1 MAKGSAP
8 QVSVIIPA
16 WNVSAFLPRAVAS
29 VLAQRGAGPVEI
41 VIVDDCSSDTTVAV
55 AAELAAHHPEIT
67 LLRNSENSGPA
78 RSRNLGIAAARGDW
92 VAVLDADDAY
102 APDRLARLT
111 AVAEA
116 ETLDIVADLPAL
128 FDLAANEA
136 APEQLSASGEV
147 TRLDLERL
155 LQADPETGLDL
166 GLLKPIFRRE
176 LVLRGQLHYPEH
188 IRHGEDHM
196 LYVTLLRQG
205 LAFGLLRE
213 AHYIFSTRI
222 GAVSGRFSPGSV
234 TRVNYRALARQ
245 SSALAADLAAS
256 GELTPV
262 LEDLLK
268 RRQAQS
274 LRQNRAYGWTVL
286 RQGNWS
292 RLLSWLGQHPAN
304 GGTIL
309 AVACSKLAGHRGP
322 VG

>member
-1 MAKGSAP
+1 M
-8 QVSVIIPA
+8 
-16 WNVSAFLPRAVAS
+16 
-29 VLAQRGAGPVEI
+29 
-41 VIVDDCSSDTTVAV
+41 
-55 AAELAAHHPEIT
+55 
-67 LLRNSENSGPA
+67 
-78 RSRNLGIAAARGDW
+78 
-92 VAVLDADDAY
+92 
-102 APDRLARLT
+102 

-116 ETLDIVADLPAL
+116 EMLDIVADLPVL
-128 FDLAANEA
+128 FDLALNEA
-136 APEQLSASGEV
+136 APRQLSASGEV

-166 GLLKPIFRRE
+166 GLLKPMFRRD
-176 LVLRGQLHYPEH
+176 LALRGQLHYPEH

-245 SSALAADLAAS
+245 SAALAAELAAS

-262 LEDLLK
+262 LDHLLK

-304 GGTIL
+304 GGAIL
-309 AVACSKLAGHRGP
+309 AVACRKLAGHRGP